1 MHKFQKQGGYAANRR
16 TRDDCSDWMEL
27 CMERETGSAA
37 SEHAFGVQT
46 AAGEGHRRSLL
57 SCSPLGW
64 GRLGRSV
71 GNESANFRELLAAAE
86 SAATPRA
93 PNISKRMCRI
103 SGRGQVMTS
112 HMRDKTQT
120 DGTRESV
127 CEVRN
132 AESPGGRDGPR
143 PPNKINHA
151 NKTPGDGKHR
161 VTAKMK
167 TPGEH

>member
-1 MHKFQKQGGYAANRR
+1 MTLGPDQRFDWKPPQIISKIHLIRAQVSSEFLRRKCTNFKNRGGYAANRR
-16 TRDDCSDWMEL
+16 TRADCSDWMEL

-103 SGRGQVMTS
+103 SGPGQVLTS
-112 HMRDKTQT
+112 H
-120 DGTRESV
+120 
-127 CEVRN
+127 
-132 AESPGGRDGPR
+132 A
-143 PPNKINHA
+143 
-151 NKTPGDGKHR
+151 
-161 VTAKMK
+161 
-167 TPGEH
+167 